1 MLTITL
7 RKSRNSLKVGI
18 YLLPFSK
25 KQTKKVCG
33 RIDSSNN
40 VFKKKNFKPT
50 QKEPI
55 LKCILYLQILFRLND
70 RSVVS
75 G

>member
-1 MLTITL
+1 MVTIML

-18 YLLPFSK
+18 YLLPFSN

-40 VFKKKNFKPT
+40 VLKKT
-50 QKEPI
+50 ILSQLKESR
-55 LKCILYLQILFRLND
+55 Y
-70 RSVVS
+70 
-75 G
+75 

>member
-1 MLTITL
+1 MLAFIYYHFQ
-7 RKSRNSLKVGI
+7 RNK
-18 YLLPFSK
+18 PK
-25 KQTKKVCG
+25 KCG

-40 VFKKKNFKPT
+40 VFKKNNFKPT

>member
-1 MLTITL
+1 ML

-40 VFKKKNFKPT
+40 VFKKNNFKPT
-50 QKEPI
+50 